1 MPMFHFLRST
11 LPAVVAAM
19 ASTHGSFELRGPV
32 RAGPV
37 AGTQVVFEPQAEL
50 TGQSFYDL
58 PYPFDV
64 RLNAHGGPDLSGMPT
79 NGADAALDLIPAA
92 GDRAGFPTVP
102 VGYFR
107 LTGAPAPHAL
117 DEVMPAEKSAAVLLL
132 DVDPL
137 SPERGTL
144 YPTIATVIPAGAYAP
159 KNLLAVAAAPGLVL
173 PAGRKYAFVLRRSY
187 GDQAGQPLG
196 VSSKLAHVLNGGV
209 PPGPRGW
216 ALRQAFRDLT
226 KTLGKV
232 GVHVSDVAGA
242 AVFTTGDVVADNAR
256 LSSSIVEAEDVHVEN
271 LAIAPGDGAS
281 HPRVCELTATVTM
294 PQYQQGVQPFNTEG
308 NFERA
313 ADGTLVVQG
322 AMTVPVVLSLPK
334 QPMPLLGYPLIMYL
348 HGTAGLAGQVVDRG
362 AITEPGGAPT
372 PGEGPAHVLAERGFA
387 SVGAAMPLN
396 PERLPGA
403 VGFEYVNFGN
413 LAALPYTYRQGV
425 FEQRLLLEAL
435 SRLTIDPSVLEGCD
449 GVSLPAG
456 ASQFHLDLRSLGL
469 MGQSMGA
476 QYANLLAAVEPA
488 VQTLVPTG
496 SGGPWNKFLVESKF
510 NFGGGATAVDIMA
523 SLFGVPRA
531 DLSPLHPTINLL
543 ETAWE
548 PGEPLVSAARVGQR
562 PLPGH
567 PVRQIY
573 QPVGL
578 DDEFFPPTLFDA
590 MALGSGVEQ
599 AGDVFWSSMQTSLA
613 LAGYDGLVDYPV
625 ARNTTSEKGV
635 PRTGVV
641 VQYLGDGIA
650 NPHTIFSQLDEVKY
664 QYGCFFATHARTG
677 RAVVPAPAPLGTPCP
692 E

>member
-11 LPAVVAAM
+11 VPAVVAAM
-19 ASTHGSFELRGPV
+19 ASTHGSFESRGPW
-32 RAGPV
+32 RAVPV

-64 RLNAHGGPDLSGMPT
+64 RLNAQGGPDLSGMPT

-117 DEVMPAEKSAAVLLL
+117 DEVMPAEEGAAVLLL

-137 SPERGTL
+137 SPDRGTL
-144 YPTIATVIPAGAYAP
+144 SPSIATVIPAGAYAP
-159 KNLLAVAAAPGLVL
+159 ENLLAVAAAPGLVL
-173 PAGRKYAFVLRRSY
+173 PAGREYAFVLRRSY

-196 VSSKLAHVLNGGV
+196 VS
-209 PPGPRGW
+209 
-216 ALRQAFRDLT
+216 
-226 KTLGKV
+226 
-232 GVHVSDVAGA
+232 
-242 AVFTTGDVVADNAR
+242 
-256 LSSSIVEAEDVHVEN
+256 
-271 LAIAPGDGAS
+271 
-281 HPRVCELTATVTM
+281 
-294 PQYQQGVQPFNTEG
+294 
-308 NFERA
+308 
-313 ADGTLVVQG
+313 
-322 AMTVPVVLSLPK
+322 
-334 QPMPLLGYPLIMYL
+334 
-348 HGTAGLAGQVVDRG
+348 
-362 AITEPGGAPT
+362 
-372 PGEGPAHVLAERGFA
+372 
-387 SVGAAMPLN
+387 
-396 PERLPGA
+396 
-403 VGFEYVNFGN
+403 
-413 LAALPYTYRQGV
+413 
-425 FEQRLLLEAL
+425 
-435 SRLTIDPSVLEGCD
+435 
-449 GVSLPAG
+449 
-456 ASQFHLDLRSLGL
+456 LDLRSLGL

-488 VQTLVPTG
+488 VQTLVPSG

-510 NFGGGATAVDIMA
+510 NFGATTAVDIMA
-523 SLFGVPRA
+523 SLFSVPREE
-531 DLSPLHPTINLL
+531 LSPLHPTINLV

-548 PGEPLVSAARVGQR
+548 PGEPLVSAARVGRR

-578 DDEFFPPTLFDA
+578 DDEFFPPTIFDA
-590 MALGSGVEQ
+590 MALGPGVEQ
-599 AGDVFWSSMQTSLA
+599 AGDVFWSSLQTSLA
-613 LAGYDGLVDYPV
+613 LEGYDGLVDYPV
-625 ARNTTSEKGV
+625 ARNTTSAKGV

-650 NPHTIFSQLDEVKY
+650 DPHTIFSQLDEVKY
-664 QYGCFFATHARTG
+664 QYGCFFATHAHTG